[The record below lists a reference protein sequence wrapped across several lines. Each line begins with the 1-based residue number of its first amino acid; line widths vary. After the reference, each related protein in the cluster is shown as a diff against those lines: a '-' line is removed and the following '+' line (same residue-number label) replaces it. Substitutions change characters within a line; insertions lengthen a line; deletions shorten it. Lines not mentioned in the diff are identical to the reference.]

1 VITNERQ
8 YRITKAQLLKL
19 KQAIDSFDMKKVE
32 AQTRSQVLA
41 KAELEALESQY
52 QDLFDEIQEYEAL
65 KSGTVSILKAKSL
78 HELPELLIK
87 ARIAKG
93 LSQHELAD
101 NLGVKEQQIQRY
113 EAEKYASASL
123 RRLAEIAAALDLKIS
138 EIAEFEG
145 VSAIRKQGK
154 AVDIIWEEFP
164 VDEMY
169 KRHWFEGFQGSLE
182 DARANA
188 EALVRGFID
197 RAGMK
202 PAAVLYRKHIRAGL
216 VPDPYALLSW
226 QCRVRIVA
234 MKYPLANKYR
244 SSQID
249 SAWLEQLAQISR
261 HKDGPTIAKDHLE
274 KAGIHFVLE
283 PHLTHTHLDGAAILL
298 PDGSPLVVLTLR
310 YDRSDNFWFVLFH
323 EVIHVI
329 KHLKKAQVDGFFD
342 DLDAEADAIE
352 QEADQIAG
360 DLLLPP
366 NVWETALARYV
377 RTAESVNDLAKQL
390 RINPAIIAGRI
401 RKEANNYAILADLVG
416 SGGVRR
422 LFPEVNFGQ

>member
-1 VITNERQ
+1 
-8 YRITKAQLLKL
+8 
-19 KQAIDSFDMKKVE
+19 
-32 AQTRSQVLA
+32 
-41 KAELEALESQY
+41 
-52 QDLFDEIQEYEAL
+52 
-65 KSGTVSILKAKSL
+65 
-78 HELPELLIK
+78 
-87 ARIAKG
+87 
-93 LSQHELAD
+93 
-101 NLGVKEQQIQRY
+101 
-113 EAEKYASASL
+113 
-123 RRLAEIAAALDLKIS
+123 
-138 EIAEFEG
+138 
-145 VSAIRKQGK
+145 
-154 AVDIIWEEFP
+154 
-164 VDEMY
+164 
-169 KRHWFEGFQGSLE
+169 
-182 DARANA
+182 
-188 EALVRGFID
+188 
-197 RAGMK
+197 
-202 PAAVLYRKHIRAGL
+202 
-216 VPDPYALLSW
+216 
-226 QCRVRIVA
+226 

-366 NVWETALARYV
+366 DVWETALARYV
-377 RTAESVNDLAKQL
+377 RTAESINDLAKQL